1 MSAVRRRGT
10 PEKRDSRRFIPGS
23 RKKDFSSRMKIPP
36 LSFDPQKTCGMP
48 HVLKVA
54 FPLIMASAG
63 HALNLFCDRMM
74 LGRYSAEAVRPRCL
88 PD

>member
-1 MSAVRRRGT
+1 M
-10 PEKRDSRRFIPGS
+10 K
-23 RKKDFSSRMKIPP
+23 FSPI
-36 LSFDPQKTCGMP
+36 SFDPQKTCGMP

-74 LGRYSAEAVRPRCL
+74 LGRYSAEAVSAAMPSGL
-88 PD
+88 TSLQSPAFSSELWDM